1 MTKTADKIIVAL
13 DVPAK
18 KAALHFVA
26 QLRDQISFF
35 KVGLQL
41 YTAAGPEMVR
51 EILATGA
58 KVFLD
63 LKLHDIPNTVG
74 RAVESAGELGAQML
88 TIHLSGGAA
97 MIHEAVAARSNN
109 LSLLGV
115 TVLTS
120 ADEQMLCQIG
130 IRSTI
135 NEQVLRLAELGA
147 KAGVDGLIA
156 SPQEVKTLRAE
167 LGDDIK
173 IVVAGV
179 RPKWAKADDQK
190 RVMTPRQALDAGAD
204 YLVIGR
210 PITSYPNP
218 REAVTKV
225 LEELSA

>member
-1 MTKTADKIIVAL
+1 
-13 DVPAK
+13 
-18 KAALHFVA
+18 
-26 QLRDQISFF
+26 
-35 KVGLQL
+35 
-41 YTAAGPEMVR
+41 
-51 EILATGA
+51 
-58 KVFLD
+58 
-63 LKLHDIPNTVG
+63 
-74 RAVESAGELGAQML
+74 
-88 TIHLSGGAA
+88 
-97 MIHEAVAARSNN
+97 
-109 LSLLGV
+109 
-115 TVLTS
+115 
-120 ADEQMLCQIG
+120 
-130 IRSTI
+130 
-135 NEQVLRLAELGA
+135 LAELGA